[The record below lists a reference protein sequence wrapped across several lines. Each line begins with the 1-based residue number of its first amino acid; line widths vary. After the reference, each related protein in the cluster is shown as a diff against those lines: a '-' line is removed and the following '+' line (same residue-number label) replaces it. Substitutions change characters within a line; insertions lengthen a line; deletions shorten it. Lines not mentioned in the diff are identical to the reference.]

1 LHDPLRPLRAS
12 REDGIP
18 VSASAVSL
26 RSRPRGFKSGQGND
40 RLVERIRRVWE
51 FRRILRLLVGR
62 DLKVRYAGSALGY
75 LWTVL
80 EPLIMSLVYWFVFV
94 KLIGRHIGYNPYIV
108 FLLSGQ
114 LAWFWI
120 SSVITGSMRAL
131 RNEAQ
136 MVRSS
141 NVPREIWVLR
151 VVGSKAM
158 EFLFSL
164 PILAA
169 FALLYRAPVT
179 PGILLW
185 PLGMLMSAL
194 LATGL
199 ALMFA
204 PLAILVRDV
213 ERIVPPILRVLFYL
227 SPILFSVEKLD
238 ERLRHVHLG
247 VLQHVQALN
256 PFTGIM
262 EVFRATFFKPELR
275 WRDVGLSAAVCL
287 LVLVLGVAVF
297 RRLERQMLKEI

>member
-1 LHDPLRPLRAS
+1 M
-12 REDGIP
+12 
-18 VSASAVSL
+18 SASAVSL
-26 RSRPRGFKSGQGND
+26 RSRPRGFRSGQGNE
-40 RLVERIRRVWE
+40 RLVDRVQRVWE

-108 FLLSGQ
+108 FLMSGQ

-131 RNEAQ
+131 RSEAQ

-158 EFLFSL
+158 EYLFSL
-164 PILAA
+164 PILVA
-169 FALLYRAPVT
+169 FALIYRAPVT
-179 PGILLW
+179 LGILVW
-185 PLGMLMSAL
+185 PLGVLMSAL

-199 ALMFA
+199 ALMLA
-204 PLAILVRDV
+204 PLAVLVRDV

-227 SPILFSVEKLD
+227 SPIIFSVEKLD
-238 ERLRHVHLG
+238 ERLQHVHLG
-247 VLQHVQALN
+247 ILRHLQALN

-275 WRDVGLSAAVCL
+275 WDDVAISTGVC
-287 LVLVLGVAVF
+287 VLIFGLGVRIFA
-297 RRLERQMLKEI
+297 RLERQVLKEI

>member
-1 LHDPLRPLRAS
+1 VGAAEGAPTA
-12 REDGIP
+12 GFGQP
-18 VSASAVSL
+18 VSASTVSIS
-26 RSRPRGFKSGQGND
+26 SRPRGFKSGDGTEKLVD
-40 RLVERIRRVWE
+40 RARRVWE
-51 FRRILRLLVGR
+51 FRRILRLLIAR

-94 KLIGRHIGYNPYIV
+94 KIIGRHIGYNPYIV

-131 RNEAQ
+131 RSEAQ
-136 MVRSS
+136 MVRSTS
-141 NVPREIWVLR
+141 VPREIWVLR

-158 EFLFSL
+158 EFLFSI
-164 PILAA
+164 PILIA
-169 FALLYRAPVT
+169 FAAAYRAPVT
-179 PGILLW
+179 LGILLW
-185 PLGMLMSAL
+185 PLGMAMSAL

-199 ALMFA
+199 GLMLA
-204 PLAILVRDV
+204 PLAVLVRDV

-227 SPILFSVEKLD
+227 SPIIFSVQKLD
-238 ERLRHVHLG
+238 KQLRHIHLP
-247 VLQHVQALN
+247 LVQYFQAVN

-275 WRDVGLSAAVCL
+275 WRDVIVSAVVCL
-287 LVLVLGVAVF
+287 VVFALGIGVF